1 MLLNDNI
8 GFFGEK
14 ICGAQCSVKKDNE
27 HKRSEYKFSG
37 PIYDDEIMRKAVNNI
52 SNKWNESNYCVVGV
66 NCQDFADA
74 LRLEYNKINNS
85 FFNNLPI
92 NNRY

>member
-1 MLLNDNI
+1 
-8 GFFGEK
+8 
-14 ICGAQCSVKKDNE
+14 
-27 HKRSEYKFSG
+27 
-37 PIYDDEIMRKAVNNI
+37 MRKAVNNI
-52 SNKWNESNYCVVGV
+52 SNKWNKSNYCMVGV
-66 NCQDFADA
+66 NCQGFADA